1 MDGRSSIDPRPLRHH
16 RWAPRPGVGISR
28 QAAGVRRTT
37 RDHAFDPRIVHFVP
51 HTCSGDLTTGMLP
64 PAEQHSPRRSHA
76 IAMTKV
82 FLFLALIAISLTV
95 INIEVDP
102 PPQYRQPMFA
112 EGRIRQCEMAGI
124 SSRKV
129 DAAGLGK
136 HFVGLTLDSPDTPLL
151 RVNIPSDQLPWYE
164 SVCTRKA
171 RVRVEYT
178 AKKRLVG
185 PVRFWIQ
192 GIEER
197 R

>member
-1 MDGRSSIDPRPLRHH
+1 MN
-16 RWAPRPGVGISR
+16 
-28 QAAGVRRTT
+28 
-37 RDHAFDPRIVHFVP
+37 
-51 HTCSGDLTTGMLP
+51 GMV
-64 PAEQHSPRRSHA
+64 
-76 IAMTKV
+76 KV
-82 FLFLALIAISLTV
+82 FLMLAVIGIPLTV

-102 PPQYRQPMFA
+102 PAQYRQPMFA
-112 EGRIRQCEMAGI
+112 EGRIKSCEMAGLT
-124 SSRKV
+124 SRKAR
-129 DAAGLGK
+129 AAGLGK
-136 HFVGLTLDSPDTPLL
+136 HFVGLTFESPDIPLL